1 MGKSLLFQT
10 PPRGMHQLGQGG
22 YQIKALDC
30 PVILTGLQFDNF
42 LDCTKNSDAQVCAGV
57 PLVEEYLPL
66 TRWATSG

>member
-1 MGKSLLFQT
+1 
-10 PPRGMHQLGQGG
+10 MHQLGQGG

-57 PLVEEYLPL
+57 PLVINILKCIKFYVC
-66 TRWATSG
+66 GI